1 MGCTS
6 TKLMQQ
12 QRVETQ
18 SSVKSL
24 VKSFP
29 EYYKDFYGLEKLRNS
44 QNIEVLKALDH
55 TQREQRRLQR

>member
-1 MGCTS
+1 
-6 TKLMQQ
+6 MQQ